1 MTLEAFRLLQG
12 LEDRRV
18 RMTFSDGQV
27 VVATLVSVTVDLDE
41 SRHIV
46 YEKVESSAFP
56 HPYSEKSDHAWYA
69 SGESLLA
76 CAECP

>member
-1 MTLEAFRLLQG
+1 MTLEAFRLLRG

-27 VVATLVSVTVDLDE
+27 VVATLVSATVDLDE
-41 SRHIV
+41 SCHVV
-46 YEKVESSAFP
+46 YENVGSSIP
-56 HPYSEKSDHAWYA
+56 HPYSERSDHTWYA